1 MPLTRRPL
9 LAALAFPALLA
20 FCAPASARSVT
31 DSAGRTVEV
40 PDRVT
45 RVFAAGP
52 PASTLLYALA
62 PEDMIG
68 WNRSPRPAE
77 LPFLL
82 PAVRALPELGRLTGR
97 GDTVNLETLVAAKPD
112 LIVDYGTV
120 DDTHRSLADRVQAQ
134 TGIPTILIDGRF
146 ANAPA
151 ALRLLGSIL
160 GVPARGEALAA
171 SAEATFAEVDR
182 VLAAVPAAK
191 RPRVYLARGPEG
203 LETGS
208 RGSINTEIIERA
220 GADNVVDG
228 LREKGGLVHVSP
240 EQVIA
245 WAPDTVI
252 TLDRAFRDGVKAMPA
267 WAPVPAVA
275 DGRVYLAPGLPFGF
289 VDAPPSV
296 NRLVGLAWLV
306 HRLYPAEA
314 RGDLKGQVRDFFHL
328 FYQSDPTDAELDALL
343 GGAAK

>member
-1 MPLTRRPL
+1 MPLPRRL
-9 LAALAFPALLA
+9 FLAASAALMLGA
-20 FCAPASARSVT
+20 AAASARGVV
-31 DSAGRTVEV
+31 DSAGRSVEV
-40 PDRVT
+40 PDHVA

-68 WNRSPRPAE
+68 WNRTPHPAE
-77 LPFLL
+77 LPYLL

-97 GDTVNLETLVAAKPD
+97 GDTLNLEALVAAKPD

-120 DDTHRSLADRVQAQ
+120 NDTYRSLADRVQAQ
-134 TGIPTILIDGRF
+134 TGIPYVLIDGRF

-151 ALRLLGSIL
+151 ALRLLGGIL
-160 GVPARGEALAA
+160 GVPERGEALAT
-171 SAEATFAEVDR
+171 SAEAILAEVDR
-182 VLAAVPAAK
+182 VLGAVPDAK
-191 RPRVYLARGPEG
+191 RPRVYLARGPDG

-220 GADNVVDG
+220 GATNVAEG
-228 LREKGGLVHVSP
+228 LRERGGLVHVSP

-252 TLDRAFRDGVKAMPA
+252 TLDRAFRDGVRALPA

-275 DGRVYLAPGLPFGF
+275 RGRVYLAPGLPFGF
-289 VDAPPSV
+289 IDAPPSI
-296 NRLVGLAWLV
+296 NRFLGLIWLL
-306 HRLYPAEA
+306 HTLYPAEA
-314 RGDLKGQVRDFFHL
+314 HGDVKEQVKGFFHL
-328 FYQSDPTDAELDALL
+328 FYQVDPSDAELDALL
-343 GGAAK
+343 FGASR

>member
-1 MPLTRRPL
+1 MPLTRRF
-9 LAALAFPALLA
+9 LAALALLLIA
-20 FCAPASARSVT
+20 TGASARTVT
-31 DSAGRTVEV
+31 DSAGRSVAV
-40 PDRVT
+40 PDHVA

-68 WNRSPRPAE
+68 WNRTPRPAE
-77 LPFLL
+77 LPYLL
-82 PAVRALPELGRLTGR
+82 PAVRGLPELGRLTGR
-97 GDTVNLETLVAAKPD
+97 GDTLNLEALVAAKPD

-120 DDTHRSLADRVQAQ
+120 NDTYRSLADRVQAQ
-134 TGIPTILIDGRF
+134 TGISYVLIDGRF

-151 ALRLLGSIL
+151 ALRLLGGIL
-160 GVPARGEALAA
+160 GVPERGEALAA

-182 VLAAVPAAK
+182 VLGAVPDAE

-220 GADNVVDG
+220 GAINVAEG
-228 LREKGGLVHVSP
+228 LREHGGLVHVSP

-252 TLDRAFRDGVKAMPA
+252 TLDRAFRDGVGALPA

-275 DGRVYLAPGLPFGF
+275 RGRVYLAPGLPFGF
-289 VDAPPSV
+289 IDAPPSV
-296 NRLVGLAWLV
+296 NRFLGLTWLL
-306 HRLYPAEA
+306 HTLYPAQA
-314 RGDLKGQVRDFFHL
+314 RGDLKEKVKGFFHL
-328 FYQSDPTDAELDALL
+328 FYHDDPSDAEVDALL
-343 GGAAK
+343 AGTAP